1 MATTESG
8 EFEKALARLET
19 IVAKLDGEE
28 IDLDASVALFQEG
41 KTLARRCEALL
52 KAAQEAVER
61 AAVDGDAESELRPA
75 PTSRPKTTAS
85 GLFDDA
91 VDDEVPF

>member
-8 EFEKALARLET
+8 QFEKALARLET

-61 AAVDGDAESELRPA
+61 AAVDAESELRPA